1 MSEKHEIRFED
12 WYANFCKTQA
22 LYNELEYYEEQQ
34 SRSNVEESHQAHEED
49 QSFVLLVFH
58 SVVKQEIYSH
68 RKNISSNHLF
78 SDFFSKNVA
87 FTKFLPKKCESKFL

>member
-1 MSEKHEIRFED
+1 MPI
-12 WYANFCKTQA
+12 FCKTQA

-58 SVVKQEIYSH
+58 SVVKQEIYH
-68 RKNISSNHLF
+68 TWKISWKRHT
-78 SDFFSKNVA
+78 V
-87 FTKFLPKKCESKFL
+87 

>member
-1 MSEKHEIRFED
+1 MPI
-12 WYANFCKTQA
+12 FCKTQA

-58 SVVKQEIYSH
+58 SVVKQEIYPYL
-68 RKNISSNHLF
+68 KNFVKTPHSVIKYPIRV
-78 SDFFSKNVA
+78 DF
-87 FTKFLPKKCESKFL
+87 TQFLQKKRWWE